1 MTLNDPFLQLLQE
14 SQIITATVVVFTII
28 GALFILLKT
37 LSFLKLIVDVFVL
50 PGKNLK
56 DFGAGS
62 GSWAVVTG
70 ASDGIGRE
78 YAMQLAA
85 AKFNIFMI
93 SRTASKLKALRD
105 EIENKYKV
113 DTKMYA
119 MDFTKGD
126 KRDYENLKDIIE
138 ELDVGV
144 LVNNVATNHEI
155 PTPFYL
161 EDDEIIHNIVEVNIA
176 GLLKVTKIVLSKML
190 PKNRGLIINGGS
202 FAGTVPSAY
211 LSVYSGSKA
220 FMNTWSQAIG
230 AELKSKGIIVENVN
244 TYFVVSS
251 MSKIRKPSFL
261 IPLPGPY
268 VKSVLSKIGIP
279 GGASFYPFNSNPY
292 PSHALINWIISNTF
306 SWSFWVNYTL
316 GQQEN
321 IRKRA
326 LRKREREKEAAKS
339 Q

>member
-1 MTLNDPFLQLLQE
+1 MTLNNSFLQLLQE
-14 SQIITATVVVFTII
+14 SQIITAAVAVFTII
-28 GALFILLKT
+28 GALFILSKT

-50 PGKNLK
+50 PGKDLK
-56 DFGAGS
+56 EFGAGQ
-62 GSWAVVTG
+62 GAWAVVTG

-85 AKFNIFMI
+85 AKFNILMV

-105 EIENKYKV
+105 EIESKYKV
-113 DTKMYA
+113 DTRMYA

-126 KRDYENLKDIIE
+126 RMDYSNLRDIIE

-176 GLLKVTKIVLSKML
+176 GLLKVTKIALSKML
-190 PKNRGLIINGGS
+190 PKNRGLIINVGS
-202 FAGTVPSAY
+202 FSGTIPTPY

-220 FMNTWSQAIG
+220 FMNAWSQAIG
-230 AELKSKGIIVENVN
+230 AELNSKGILVENVN
-244 TYFVVSS
+244 TYFVVSA
-251 MSKIRKPSFL
+251 MSKIRKPSLL

-279 GGASFYPFNSNPY
+279 GGASYYPFNSNTY
-292 PSHALINWIISNTF
+292 PSHALVNWLITNTL

-316 GQQEN
+316 EGIINETFEQG
-321 IRKRA
+321 RVRP
-326 LRKREREKEAAKS
+326 
-339 Q
+339 

>member
-1 MTLNDPFLQLLQE
+1 MSLNIQFLQLLQE
-14 SQIITATVVVFTII
+14 SQIITAAIAVFAII
-28 GALFILLKT
+28 GAFFISLKT
-37 LSFLKLIVDVFVL
+37 LSFLKLIIDVYVL
-50 PGKNLK
+50 PGKS
-56 DFGAGS
+56 A
-62 GSWAVVTG
+62 WAVVTG

-85 AKFNIFMI
+85 AKFNILLV
-93 SRTASKLKALRD
+93 SRTASKLKTLRD
-105 EIENKYKV
+105 EIEQKYEV

-119 MDFTKGD
+119 MDFTKGTPMD
-126 KRDYENLKDIIE
+126 YGNLRDMIE

-144 LVNNVATNHEI
+144 LINNVATNHEI

-161 EDDEIIHNIVEVNIA
+161 ESDEIIHNIVEVNIS

-190 PKNRGLIINGGS
+190 PNNRGLIINCGS
-202 FAGTVPSAY
+202 FAGSVPTPY

-220 FMNTWSQAIG
+220 FMNQWSQAIG

-251 MSKIRKPSFL
+251 MSKIRRPSLL
-261 IPLPGPY
+261 IPLPKPY

-279 GGASFYPFNSNPY
+279 GGASYYPFNSNPY
-292 PSHALINWIISNTF
+292 PAHALINWLISNTF

-316 GQQEN
+316 GMC
-321 IRKRA
+321 
-326 LRKREREKEAAKS
+326 
-339 Q
+339 